1 MAGIDEG
8 DSPSVRPQPGPD
20 DDSQGYWQ
28 HLIDG
33 DLALQRCSS
42 CSRWQFPALER
53 CRYCNGELRY
63 EAVSGSGSIH
73 TFIVQHHK
81 VAPGFE
87 QERPYVIALV
97 TPDEAPEARVPAR
110 IIGCSPRDVT
120 IGARVT
126 AELVEHPGGSYR
138 VAVFRLAR

>member
-1 MAGIDEG
+1 MPGIDAN
-8 DSPSVRPQPGPD
+8 DSPAARPQPGPD

-33 DLALQRCSS
+33 ELAMQRCGD

-53 CRYCNGELRY
+53 CRHCNGELRY
-63 EAVSGSGSIH
+63 ETLSGSGKIH

-81 VAPGFE
+81 VAPGFDA
-87 QERPYVIALV
+87 ERPYVIALV

-110 IIGCSPRDVT
+110 IVGCNPAEVT

-126 AELVEHPGGSYR
+126 AEVVDHPGGEYK
-138 VAVFRLAR
+138 VAAFRLAT